1 MGDLTSALQLLC
13 DKFGLAFNSAK
24 QLLPELVHYKT
35 TLYGAGT
42 VTAIIITIT
51 GAILFA
57 YGLHLHSKRSYEGEG
72 WWVTGMCLTLI
83 GSMVAIGVGV
93 EYIKWAT
100 APNIAALEYLKDL
113 VLR

>member
-13 DKFGLAFNSAK
+13 DKFGLAFNSAE

-35 TLYGAGT
+35 TLYGAVT
-42 VTAIIITIT
+42 VAAIIITII

-57 YGLHLHSKRSYEGEG
+57 YGMHLHNKRSYEGEG
-72 WWVTGMCLTLI
+72 WLGI
-83 GSMVAIGVGV
+83 GSCFMIIGGMVAIGVGV
-93 EYIKWAT
+93 EYIKWTT